1 MSISWQ
7 PKNDPDTNCAPAQL
21 LGWLAKNEFKG
32 TDEGGLDGA
41 HHLPQTGDKFE
52 RFERDARPDVI
63 SEIDNESVTF
73 GVCWESKRDDDN
85 FSSFTQRKKVGY
97 GIPRSSIKSLQMGF

>member
-1 MSISWQ
+1 M
-7 PKNDPDTNCAPAQL
+7 NL
-21 LGWLAKNEFKG
+21 KG
-32 TDEGGLDGA
+32 RTKGVDLDGA

-73 GVCWESKRDDDN
+73 GVC
-85 FSSFTQRKKVGY
+85 
-97 GIPRSSIKSLQMGF
+97 

>member
-1 MSISWQ
+1 M
-7 PKNDPDTNCAPAQL
+7 

-73 GVCWESKRDDDN
+73 GVC
-85 FSSFTQRKKVGY
+85 
-97 GIPRSSIKSLQMGF
+97 